1 MPCILIVDDDDDT
14 LDAVSRILADD
25 GFEVRTSNDGADAV
39 QSMGNGETPSLIL
52 LDARMP
58 KMDGRHFLDW
68 LKARHEFDRV
78 NVIVMTADSTMA
90 GDGRATAIL
99 RKPFNIDELLR
110 LAHTYC
116 V

>member
-14 LDAVSRILADD
+14 REAISRILADD
-25 GFEVRTSNDGADAV
+25 GFEVQMASDGADAV
-39 QSMGNGETPSLIL
+39 KGMGNGESPSLIL

-58 KMDGRHFLDW
+58 TMDGRHFLDW
-68 LKARHEFDRV
+68 LKARHEFDRI
-78 NVIVMTADSTMA
+78 NVILMSADSTQV

-99 RKPFNIDELLR
+99 CKPFNIDELLR